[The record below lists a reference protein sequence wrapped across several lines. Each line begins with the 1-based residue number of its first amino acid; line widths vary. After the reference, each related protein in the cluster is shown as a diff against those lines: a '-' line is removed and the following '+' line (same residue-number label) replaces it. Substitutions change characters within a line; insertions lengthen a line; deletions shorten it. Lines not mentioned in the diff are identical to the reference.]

1 MKLRLQELQEK
12 NNSNQ
17 RFKVEMLEKNSLK
30 DLETILHI
38 YWMLYVLK
46 FIRIKVIS
54 EYYNDMMAGHFDI
67 EKT

>member
-1 MKLRLQELQEK
+1 
-12 NNSNQ
+12 
-17 RFKVEMLEKNSLK
+17 MLEKNSLK
-30 DLETILHI
+30 DLETILHY